1 MASHRG
7 IESACQAV
15 VDLLRD
21 EYDPLDFN
29 QELEFRVLGAGG
41 FGQGL
46 DAGVSAFL
54 YRIMVNDSP
63 RTPPGRRTDGGA
75 PLHTQLPLDVHV
87 ILTAWGR
94 DPSLQQSIAGWM
106 MRTLEDHRVLPPALL
121 NRRTEGVFRDDETVE
136 VLPAELITEDLLHL
150 WEVLGAS
157 TYQLSVP
164 YVLRNLRIES
174 RRELVLAAPVQDLVS
189 DLHRLGEP

>member
-21 EYDPLDFN
+21 NYDPVDFN
-29 QELEFRVLGAGG
+29 QDLEFRVLGAGG
-41 FGQGL
+41 FGHGL
-46 DAGVSAFL
+46 DAGVSVFL

-63 RTPPGRRTDGGA
+63 RTPPGRRTDAGA
-75 PLHTQLPLDVHV
+75 PLNTQLPLDVHL

-94 DPSLQQSIAGWM
+94 EPSLQQSIAGWM

-121 NRRTEGVFRDDETVE
+121 NRRTESVFRDDETVE

-150 WEVLGAS
+150 WELLGTP
-157 TYQLSVP
+157 TYQLSIP
-164 YVLRNLRIES
+164 YVVRNLRIES
-174 RRELVLAAPVQDLVS
+174 HRELVVAAPVQDRVT
-189 DLHRLGEP
+189 DFHRLGEP